1 MTMEAEGVVL
11 ERIEVELEPD
21 CDVDGLVTGYLSD
34 ELLFDVL
41 DAKLV
46 VEAGTSDLTALELDA
61 VVEIMVGGK
70 SVELELVLEDGFVRV
85 ISVLILEYLSDRPDV
100 EDELVV

>member
-1 MTMEAEGVVL
+1 M
-11 ERIEVELEPD
+11 
-21 CDVDGLVTGYLSD
+21 
-34 ELLFDVL
+34 
-41 DAKLV
+41 V